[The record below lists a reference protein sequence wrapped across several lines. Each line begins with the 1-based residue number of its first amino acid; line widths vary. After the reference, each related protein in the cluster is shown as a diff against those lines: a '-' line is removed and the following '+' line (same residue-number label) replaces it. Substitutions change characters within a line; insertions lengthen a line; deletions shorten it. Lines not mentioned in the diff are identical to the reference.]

1 MFVSSNQLYY
11 FLLSC
16 SLSVALSPIFTVSS
30 VVKSFI
36 KNKIVREL
44 PDFFAFVVFGVLFSY
59 FSFVLRFPNIRPY
72 ILLAAVVGVFA
83 YKKSFH
89 HILAMGCKKLYNIM
103 RKIVTE
109 AKRKGREKCPKKKPK
124 EE

>member
-11 FLLSC
+11 FLLSF
-16 SLSVALSPIFTVSS
+16 SLGVALSPVFTVSS
-30 VVKSFI
+30 GIKPLI
-36 KNKIVREL
+36 KNRVAREL

-59 FSFVLRFPNIRPY
+59 LSFVLRFPNIRPY
-72 ILLAAVVGVFA
+72 ILLAAIIGIIA

-89 HILAMGCKKLYNIM
+89 HILAKGSKKIYNII
-103 RKIVTE
+103 RKIITE
-109 AKRKGREKCPKKKPK
+109 AKRKGREKCPKKNPK